1 MLEVLTAAFLVAT
14 LVAIPIMA
22 KSAQGGV
29 LSGLGYA
36 SPNVALSLGN
46 RLPYSVDFWP
56 TQALD
61 ILYTV
66 VLMTAIWYIQRS
78 IGSRPKPHTSHP
90 IISPLC
96 RYIKRSITKTVRRW
110 RPPASP
116 PARRP
121 PARPPTGVS
130 PPHLPAP

>member
-1 MLEVLTAAFLVAT
+1 MLTAAFLVAT

-66 VLMTAIWYIQRS
+66 VLMTAIWYIQAVDWVT
-78 IGSRPKPHTSHP
+78 PQTPTPHTP
-90 IISPLC
+90 
-96 RYIKRSITKTVRRW
+96 
-110 RPPASP
+110 
-116 PARRP
+116 
-121 PARPPTGVS
+121 
-130 PPHLPAP
+130 